1 MAYREA
7 QKENLRVDFII
18 IGAQKCGTTS
28 LASQLAQHP
37 EICFSKTKEP
47 EYFNRV
53 FEWHSRLNSY
63 HAMFDPANGQILGE
77 SSTMYTA
84 LPEWQDTHARLF
96 AYHPEIKLIYIM
108 RDPVERTISN
118 YAHDF
123 VRGIVKET
131 IDQAILHRPY
141 YVNRSRYAYQIR
153 PYLDLFGPD
162 QILLLVFEEYIAD
175 PQATLR
181 RIAEFLDFPAVGFED
196 VGLNNEHKTVGS
208 WYLKYSWARKVA
220 GTELFQGIR
229 PHIPVRIRKPIRNAL
244 SNRLSAKPMISERT
258 RINLASR
265 LRGDVQAMEAIMS
278 RTLDCWATR

>member
-1 MAYREA
+1 MAQREA
-7 QKENLRVDFII
+7 QKESLRVDFVI
-18 IGAQKCGTTS
+18 IGAQKSGTTS

-53 FEWHSRLNSY
+53 FEWHSRLSSY
-63 HAMFDPANGQILGE
+63 HAMFDPVNGQILGE
-77 SSTMYTA
+77 ASTMYTA
-84 LPEWQDTHARLF
+84 LPEWQDTHVRLF

-123 VRGIVKET
+123 VRGIVKEN

-141 YVNRSRYAYQIR
+141 YVNRSRYAFQIR
-153 PYLDLFGPD
+153 PYLDLFGSD
-162 QILLLVFEEYIAD
+162 QILLLAFEEYIAD
-175 PQATLR
+175 PQTTLSR
-181 RIAEFLDFPAVGFED
+181 VAEFLNLPAVGFED
-196 VGLNNEHKTVGS
+196 IDLNNEHKTVGN
-208 WYLKYSWARKVA
+208 WYLKYSWVRKVA
-220 GTELFQGIR
+220 ETELFQEIR
-229 PHIPVRIRKPIRNAL
+229 PHIPVQIRRPIRNAL

-265 LRGDVQAMEAIMS
+265 LRGDVQAMESIMG
-278 RTLDCWATR
+278 RKLDCWATR